1 MKSKHGDFTLNYEGD
16 RLSLMCTLHAISL
29 LSKDELELLR
39 ALRQDNSLLE
49 RLKED
54 EVEIFSKVKK
64 ILSNFNLSSIQE
76 VIDTV
81 DNYNLFEL
89 YSFWPACCKAG
100 ISDIALVN
108 PNQSQTVIGMCLRI
122 LVRVFLIKDL
132 LPAVCQVKESFNC

>member
-89 YSFWPACCKAG
+89 YSF
-100 ISDIALVN
+100 
-108 PNQSQTVIGMCLRI
+108 
-122 LVRVFLIKDL
+122 
-132 LPAVCQVKESFNC
+132 